1 MVMGIRA
8 FGDVAI
14 ADLQSGAGRKSAN
27 DSRGTRPMG
36 PSEGNSSD
44 RYIPY
49 EEYETLDVPL
59 GDLLRGERATLG
71 KSLLDV
77 ERDLKI
83 KATYISAIENA
94 DLNAFSSHGFI
105 AGYVRS
111 YARYL
116 GLDAE
121 WTYERFQRESGFRG
135 THGMSA
141 RQAENAKRR
150 FADAPG
156 RVDPNDVISA
166 ARVSFAPERERLF
179 DRVEPGAVGSMLVLI
194 AIVLGIGYGAWAIL
208 HDIQRLQLSPV
219 DEAPTTFAELD
230 PVVGA
235 DGFSAPAIGASD
247 PGVQVGSDQVDR
259 LYRPQALDAP
269 VLTPRDEPLATLDPE
284 RVGTLA
290 VETPDLA
297 APEQVA
303 LTEAPVEGVQVTERA
318 AEAVV
323 MVAVCPSWVRIRS
336 ASGAILVDRTLD
348 AGERFAVP
356 ATAEAPLL
364 RSGNAGG
371 LYFIVDGA
379 LHGPAGER
387 GQITDNVRLTGPEI
401 AEQFA
406 EVDQNAAQEEV
417 QYAQL
422 VMAGVTPDVLPGSC
436 Q

>member
-1 MVMGIRA
+1 
-8 FGDVAI
+8 
-14 ADLQSGAGRKSAN
+14 
-27 DSRGTRPMG
+27 MG
-36 PSEGNSSD
+36 PKNGHSD
-44 RYIPY
+44 ERRIPY
-49 EEYETLDVPL
+49 EEYEALDVPL

-83 KATYISAIENA
+83 KATYVAAIENA
-94 DLNAFSSHGFI
+94 DIDAFTSRGFI

-135 THGMSA
+135 AHGISA
-141 RQAENAKRR
+141 RQADEAKRR

-156 RVDPNDVISA
+156 RIDPNDVISA

-179 DRVEPGAVGSMLVLI
+179 DRVEPGALGSILVLV

-208 HDIQRLQLSPV
+208 QDIQRLQFSPV
-219 DEAPTTFAELD
+219 DEAPTAFAELD
-230 PVVGA
+230 PVTGGDA
-235 DGFSAPAIGASD
+235 FAAPALGAPD
-247 PGVQVGSDQVDR
+247 PGFQLSGDQVDR

-269 VLTPRDEPLATLDPE
+269 ILTPRDEPLATLDPD

-290 VETPDLA
+290 GPV
-297 APEQVA
+297 
-303 LTEAPVEGVQVTERA
+303 APVEVAEAAPVVDPVQVTA
-318 AEAVV
+318 TVAEAVV
-323 MVAVCPSWVRIRS
+323 MVAVCPSWVRITS

-348 AGERFAVP
+348 AGDRFTVP
-356 ATAEAPLL
+356 ATAEGPRL
-364 RSGNAGG
+364 RTGNAGG

-379 LHGPAGER
+379 LHGPAGAR
-387 GQITDNVRLTGPEI
+387 GEITDNIRLTAPEI
-401 AEQFA
+401 TGQFA
-406 EVDQNAAQEEV
+406 EVDQDAAVEEV

-422 VMAGVTPDVLPGSC
+422 VMAGVTPNVLPGSC